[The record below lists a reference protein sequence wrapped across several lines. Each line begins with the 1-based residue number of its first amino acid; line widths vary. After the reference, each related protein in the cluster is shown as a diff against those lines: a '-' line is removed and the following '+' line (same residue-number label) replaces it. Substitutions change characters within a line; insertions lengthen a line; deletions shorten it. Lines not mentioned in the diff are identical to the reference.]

1 VLECREFSF
10 SFRNFSSYYSKSS
23 VGWGYQLPIAY
34 FLAGLIVYIYSFV
47 ATLRKYDKSLFTTVK
62 INQHFLLLRMA
73 DNSRNAKLGSKE
85 DESVF
90 SWKLFTGW
98 DFMIGHSETAANRI
112 ASVVMGFKEA
122 LLEEAEK
129 QKDKKK

>member
-1 VLECREFSF
+1 
-10 SFRNFSSYYSKSS
+10 
-23 VGWGYQLPIAY
+23 
-34 FLAGLIVYIYSFV
+34 
-47 ATLRKYDKSLFTTVK
+47 
-62 INQHFLLLRMA
+62 MA

-85 DESVF
+85 EGIYDNTYKVKLISCGAVVNLLYKIILFCHNTESVF
-90 SWKLFTGW
+90 SWKLFSGW

-129 QKDKKK
+129 QKEKKK